1 MSPFPRSASS
11 AVVREAGGED
21 ERAAPGDGTKPNG
34 KGSAWQAKLMVE
46 LVWGACQILEG
57 VFVTLKLYV
66 QIS

>member
-11 AVVREAGGED
+11 AVVRED
-21 ERAAPGDGTKPNG
+21 ERAAPGDRTKPNG

-57 VFVTLKLYV
+57 VFVTLQLYV
-66 QIS
+66 RIS

>member
-11 AVVREAGGED
+11 AVVRED
-21 ERAAPGDGTKPNG
+21 ERAAPGDRTKPNG

-46 LVWGACQILEG
+46 LVWEACQMLEG

-66 QIS
+66 RIS

>member
-11 AVVREAGGED
+11 AVVRED
-21 ERAAPGDGTKPNG
+21 ERAAPGDRTKPNG

-46 LVWGACQILEG
+46 LVWGACEMLEG

-66 QIS
+66 RIS

>member
-21 ERAAPGDGTKPNG
+21 ERAAPGDRTKPNG

-46 LVWGACQILEG
+46 LVWGACQML
-57 VFVTLKLYV
+57 
-66 QIS
+66 